1 MIKKWITIVFLIL
14 ISLPLHSE
22 PFTLIFEKEINSDFW
37 KERNLNPDCSCI
49 LYTPII
55 INESE
60 IGMIIRITN
69 FIQINKVNNLVQKE
83 IPEPEYII
91 EKNYVFEILNISNNT
106 FIHYDLPFLTKAE
119 NITELNYSKIKNE
132 LYIEQSE
139 GYNNYKKISY
149 NFNSKEL
156 SIYESF
162 NSNNLSFSERKPL
175 KISKNQ
181 MLAVLIDKECEN
193 YAYDNYYEE
202 YIGKVILYNSND
214 IKKARNFENEKI
226 IQFLKNS
233 QGNNI
238 LVSNVDNPIYNPEFN
253 LLLIRSDHSLNEKKS
268 TTIYLFKK
276 S

>member
-69 FIQINKVNNLVQKE
+69 FIQINKVNNLVQKK

-181 MLAVLIDKECEN
+181 MLAFLIDEECEN

-202 YIGKVILYNSND
+202 YIGKVILYNSTD

-226 IQFLKNS
+226 IQFFKNS

-253 LLLIRSDHSLNEKKS
+253 LLLIRNDHSLNEKKS

>member
-69 FIQINKVNNLVQKE
+69 FIQINKVNNLVQKK

-181 MLAVLIDKECEN
+181 MLAFLIDEECEN

-202 YIGKVILYNSND
+202 YIGKVILYNSTD

-226 IQFLKNS
+226 IQFFKNS

-253 LLLIRSDHSLNEKKS
+253 LLLIRSDHSLNEKYS

>member
-69 FIQINKVNNLVQKE
+69 FIQINKVNNLVQKK

-181 MLAVLIDKECEN
+181 MLAFLIDEECEN

-202 YIGKVILYNSND
+202 YIGKVILYNSTD

-226 IQFLKNS
+226 IQFFKNS

>member
-69 FIQINKVNNLVQKE
+69 FIQINKVNNLVQKK

-91 EKNYVFEILNISNNT
+91 ENNYVFEILNISNNT

-181 MLAVLIDKECEN
+181 MLAFLIDEECEN

-202 YIGKVILYNSND
+202 YIGKVILYNSTD

-226 IQFLKNS
+226 IQFFKNS

>member
-69 FIQINKVNNLVQKE
+69 FIQINKANNLVQKK

-181 MLAVLIDKECEN
+181 MLAFLIDEECEN

-202 YIGKVILYNSND
+202 YIGKVILYNSTD

-226 IQFLKNS
+226 IQFFKNS

>member
-69 FIQINKVNNLVQKE
+69 FLQINKVNNLVQKK

-181 MLAVLIDKECEN
+181 MLAFLIDEECEN

-202 YIGKVILYNSND
+202 YIGKVILYNSTD

-226 IQFLKNS
+226 IQFFKNS

>member
-37 KERNLNPDCSCI
+37 KERTLNPDRSCI

-69 FIQINKVNNLVQKE
+69 FIQINKVNNLVQKK

-91 EKNYVFEILNISNNT
+91 ENNYIFEILNISNNT

-181 MLAVLIDKECEN
+181 MLAFLIDEECEN
-193 YAYDNYYEE
+193 YAYNNYYEE

-214 IKKARNFENEKI
+214 IEKARNFENEKI
-226 IQFLKNS
+226 IQFFKNS

-238 LVSNVDNPIYNPEFN
+238 LVSDVDNPIYNPEFN

-268 TTIYLFKK
+268 TIIYLFKK